1 MGWTETTAACLLVS
15 VSRKDAKT
23 RTGLSNRRAADYPA
37 RSAFHF
43 HRRLRRQRAKASWHR
58 PRRVFASSRE
68 PLIPFGTNPPIEP
81 DKSPQTVRH
90 DGRNPSRPQIIWSRG
105 SERECHGC
113 KRLLEGT
120 DRARGGVD
128 PRRYLCRDQIGR
140 PDHLPT

>member
-58 PRRVFASSRE
+58 PLRVFASSRE
-68 PLIPFGTNPPIEP
+68 PLIPFGTNLPIEP
-81 DKSPQTVRH
+81 DESPQTVRH
-90 DGRNPSRPQIIWSRG
+90 DGR
-105 SERECHGC
+105 
-113 KRLLEGT
+113 K
-120 DRARGGVD
+120 
-128 PRRYLCRDQIGR
+128 IGR
-140 PDHLPT
+140 ASCRESVCQYV